1 MIQELFYE
9 YYRCLTEVQ
18 FIYSSPSAKGGRKFD
33 LRKWIA
39 KNGFG
44 PFQKSLDT
52 DLYTIKRVE
61 KWVLGTIA

>member
-1 MIQELFYE
+1 MIQELFYG
-9 YYRCLTEVQ
+9 YYRCLTEEQ
-18 FIYSSPSAKGGRKFD
+18 FIYPSLSVKGGSKFD

-52 DLYTIKRVE
+52 DLYTVKRVE
-61 KWVLGTIA
+61 K